1 MGRLGE
7 RLCWKLGKRGR
18 KQIGNWREAHFVLL
32 DCSLGGKA
40 SPGGDLLGRRR
51 SRWPRAGEEGGDSGE
66 ISINGGLRCC
76 EAGLHTEQKNTV
88 DARKEETFN
97 KNGMTTAKT

>member
-18 KQIGNWREAHFVLL
+18 KQIG
-32 DCSLGGKA
+32 GGRIVYFSTAA

-51 SRWPRAGEEGGDSGE
+51 SRWPRAREEGGDSGE
-66 ISINGGLRCC
+66 ISINGGQRCY
-76 EAGLHTEQKNTV
+76 EAGLHNEQKIQLMLKK
-88 DARKEETFN
+88 RKHSIR
-97 KNGMTTAKT
+97 MV